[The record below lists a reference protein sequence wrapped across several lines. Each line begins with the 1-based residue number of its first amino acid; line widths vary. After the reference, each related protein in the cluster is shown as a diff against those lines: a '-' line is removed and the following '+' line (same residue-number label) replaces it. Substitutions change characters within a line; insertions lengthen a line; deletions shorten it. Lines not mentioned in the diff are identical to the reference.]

1 MKGAVK
7 WVDSIKAVRTR
18 PSIVETA
25 GVAVAII
32 KQAFSPVTIL
42 VRVTAMEQVLDRL
55 WHKVT
60 SKPRHFKAVIQM
72 LVECTM
78 QQSA

>member
-7 WVDSIKAVRTR
+7 WADSVKAVRTR
-18 PSIVETA
+18 PTRPGIVETD

-42 VRVTAMEQVLDRL
+42 VRVTAMEQALDRL
-55 WHKVT
+55 LLAH
-60 SKPRHFKAVIQM
+60 SSHSAFKNVDVQHIK
-72 LVECTM
+72 
-78 QQSA
+78 

>member
-1 MKGAVK
+1 MNN
-7 WVDSIKAVRTR
+7 RN
-18 PSIVETA
+18 
-25 GVAVAII
+25 
-32 KQAFSPVTIL
+32 
-42 VRVTAMEQVLDRL
+42 

-78 QQSA
+78 QQSAEV